1 MTTFGIKL
9 HVWGE
14 YACFTRPEL
23 KSERMSYEVMTP
35 SAARGVLTAIYW
47 KPQFEWV
54 VDRIRVLKPIRMVQ
68 VRRNELENKMVVP
81 SVDVMMGKKTA
92 ILGCEI
98 EKNRQQRS
106 ATVLRDVGY
115 IIEAHVKVLEEIDG
129 VNSIAKHLEMFKRR
143 ARCGQCFHQPY
154 FGNREFP
161 VMFELVEEDAVVHD
175 MLPAEQRNRA
185 FGLML
190 HDLVYTPDP
199 KNGRIICGHTGRKLS
214 ATPHFFMA
222 ELRDGVLVIPPINQ
236 TMS

>member
-1 MTTFGIKL
+1 MTTFGVKL

-23 KSERMSYEVMTP
+23 KSERMSYEIMTP
-35 SAARGVLTAIYW
+35 SAARGILTAIYW

-54 VDRIRVLKPIRMVQ
+54 VDRIRVLNPIRMVP
-68 VRRNELENKMVVP
+68 VRRHELENKMVVP
-81 SVDVMMGKKTA
+81 SVDVMMGRKSA
-92 ILGCEI
+92 VLGCEI

-129 VNSIAKHLEMFKRR
+129 VNSVAKHLEMFKRR
-143 ARCGQCFHQPY
+143 ARGGQCFHQPY

-161 VMFELVEEDAVVHD
+161 VMFELVEENTVVQD
-175 MLPAEQRNRA
+175 MLSPEQRNRS

-190 HDLVYTPDP
+190 HDLVYNPDP
-199 KNGRIICGHTGRKLS
+199 KNGRIICGHTGKKLS